1 VAREAQRARLNA
13 TPFEFSHA
21 ATLVVAEVRL
31 SLPSLLTRVTKVTKL
46 LQRAKDTLSPTSK
59 PRPG

>member
-1 VAREAQRARLNA
+1 MAREAQRARLNA

-31 SLPSLLTRVTKVTKL
+31 SLPGLLARVTKVTKL